1 MLMYYC
7 LAYYISIQLQLV
19 NTHTFIISLKPDTTA
34 EDEFLFPMSST
45 SVVVDCDETLIG
57 KVCPAVGKSVDNELE
72 TTFVGVFEG
81 IDVIGVVA
89 VDNVVGEE
97 VILGCKV
104 GDGVV
109 SDGD

>member
-1 MLMYYC
+1 LY
-7 LAYYISIQLQLV
+7 SIQLV
-19 NTHTFIISLKPDTTA
+19 NTHAVIIISLKPDTTA
-34 EDEFLFPMSST
+34 EDEFLFRMSST

-81 IDVIGVVA
+81 IDVNGVVVVA
-89 VDNVVGEE
+89 VDNVVGKE
-97 VILGCKV
+97 VILGCEV